1 MAGQPQLTP
10 AAYQHQFPQNG
21 LETAYQPV
29 VTSQAYV
36 TNPAAAAAAAAAA
49 AVPHTQAET
58 PPAYSQPQEAQP
70 VYSQPQPTA
79 EQAGI
84 ALAQPPTDQPGAA
97 SQPSLIPQQPVSGS
111 SVSVAL
117 YKPSHLCIPH
127 SFFISTHAQVKG
139 AHCA

>member
-10 AAYQHQFPQNG
+10 AAYQPQFPQNG
-21 LETAYQPV
+21 IETAYQPV
-29 VTSQAYV
+29 VTGTSQAAYV
-36 TNPAAAAAAAAAA
+36 ANPAAAAAAAAAA

-84 ALAQPPTDQPGAA
+84 ALAQPPSDQPGAA
-97 SQPSLIPQQPVSGS
+97 GTQPPLIPQQPVS
-111 SVSVAL
+111 V
-117 YKPSHLCIPH
+117 
-127 SFFISTHAQVKG
+127 SFF
-139 AHCA
+139 